1 MPQTQS
7 SPPATRGTGGTT
19 AVAHLLSILL
29 LIGLSIAT
37 YAYERTLTPLY
48 GFAPTRLHMNKIVW
62 GAAILGTFLPTL
74 SAWTSFFVTGVLLC
88 VMPQAAYWAAVYSGR
103 YGDPVWGPVAT
114 HMATLGPFLY
124 FGFSVVK
131 ELQVSS
137 IPSIPFL
144 YLFRNIMIIERNR
157 YI

>member
-1 MPQTQS
+1 
-7 SPPATRGTGGTT
+7 
-19 AVAHLLSILL
+19 
-29 LIGLSIAT
+29 
-37 YAYERTLTPLY
+37 
-48 GFAPTRLHMNKIVW
+48 MNKIVW

-131 ELQVSS
+131 ELQVSNIRS
-137 IPSIPFL
+137 IHCL
-144 YLFRNIMIIERNR
+144 YLLRSVDIERNR